1 MKIPKTPDDFQ
12 MEFYSS
18 IDLIDKVG
26 SQRIQQLI
34 FRLDKV
40 EEEVIIGGII
50 KIFQNTERPNTECLD
65 QEYAGKIL
73 DKFKPKTDLDLL
85 PILKSTIGNWNKSV
99 EEFPFWIKENYGM
112 EYVKIKIA
120 EFEKQNL
127 TEIEKDKLK
136 TFKWWLKI

>member
-1 MKIPKTPDDFQ
+1 MKIPTTPDDFQ
-12 MEFYSS
+12 NEFYSS
-18 IDLIDKVG
+18 IELIDKIG

-34 FRLDKV
+34 YRLDKV

-127 TEIEKDKLK
+127 TEIEKDKL
-136 TFKWWLKI
+136 TTLKWWLKM